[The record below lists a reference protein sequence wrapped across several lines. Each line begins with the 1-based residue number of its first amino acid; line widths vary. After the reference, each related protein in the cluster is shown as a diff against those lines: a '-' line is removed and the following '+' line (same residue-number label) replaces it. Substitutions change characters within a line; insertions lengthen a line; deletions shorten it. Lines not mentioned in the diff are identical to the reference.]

1 MKVKCSRFITDWVSP
16 NRTLRKLLAA
26 THNRSKQ
33 AWAEC
38 FNLLIFLLIFPSLQ
52 NKPCQCFA
60 LISAAQC
67 ATPGAMLEPR
77 WVDTNV
83 CPCWGQSNLH
93 DFTGLEPRWKL
104 IPVRNREGCKW
115 DQVKARCLRH
125 RWDLINP
132 LALNMWSKALWASD
146 SVLCRHG
153 QLAERQVSRCGDDG
167 DLITFDGTKMFGGFF
182 FLSWTFHQIIVG
194 TTFRSAGDR
203 ASKQVERDSNRDY
216 RNYEEAFFC
225 CLCPELSGALKSRT
239 SIPRITK
246 GSRLDRCDDG
256 D

>member
-38 FNLLIFLLIFPSLQ
+38 FNLANLLLFFPSLQ

-77 WVDTNV
+77 WVDTKV

-182 FLSWTFHQIIVG
+182 FSWAERFTKLSLEQLSVPRVTGRANRLNEIRTEIIAIMKRHFFVA
-194 TTFRSAGDR
+194 SALNCLEPWSRERQFQGSQKDR
-203 ASKQVERDSNRDY
+203 D
-216 RNYEEAFFC
+216 
-225 CLCPELSGALKSRT
+225 
-239 SIPRITK
+239 
-246 GSRLDRCDDG
+246 
-256 D
+256 